1 MIKGNGSINSNG
13 KGSPG
18 DLADQ
23 RMKSMSIIKN
33 RISGAIQNSTDQ
45 NQFFEIVRNELGR
58 LTDTRNFYVS
68 IYDEKRRVIAAIFVS
83 DEFDAIPETWSF
95 ENSLTGFVIKH
106 KRPLFITKDE
116 IQALAEAG
124 EIVLRGK
131 RAKVWVGIPIKTD
144 DKVYA
149 AFVIQNYHDSLA
161 FDKSLID
168 YLEPVASMLTAYF
181 EKRQSGLNE
190 IKLSKAMLQSPLC
203 IMITDLSAQIEYVSS
218 RLCELTGYAEQE
230 LVGKNVRIFQSG
242 MTDPSVYRQLW
253 NTISNGGEW
262 QGEFQNRKKNG
273 ELYWESVNISPIFDS
288 AGVMV
293 NYMAVK
299 EDITE
304 RKRSM
309 ALLEEARKKAEAADR
324 LKTAFLENI
333 SHEIRTPL
341 NGLLGFA
348 PIVLDPKI
356 SQKEKEE
363 YLEILN
369 ASGKRLMQTVTDY
382 VDISLLVSG
391 NMKVSFKNVNIS
403 SLVEDAVLP
412 YYDKCRQKG
421 ISLMINLESS
431 LTRLTMKTDPELVK
445 KVLNHLL
452 DNAIKFTHHGGVTL
466 EGNFEHGKVKIS
478 IIDTGIGIESDAL
491 FNIFDKFFQE
501 DNNRTRNFEG
511 SGLGLAIVTE
521 IMKLLGGNIGAIS
534 KKHLGSRF
542 SFSIPFW
549 DGKTEL

>member
-1 MIKGNGSINSNG
+1 MTKASGSMNSNG
-13 KGSPG
+13 KGSSG
-18 DLADQ
+18 DFSAQ
-23 RMKSMSIIKN
+23 RMKSLSIIK
-33 RISGAIQNSTDQ
+33 RKISEAIQTVSDQ
-45 NQFFEIVRNELGR
+45 NQFFETVRDELGR
-58 LTDTRNFYVS
+58 LTDTRNFYVA

-83 DEFDAIPETWSF
+83 DEFGAIPETWSF

-131 RAKVWVGIPIKTD
+131 RASVWVGIPVKTD

-149 AFVIQNYHDSLA
+149 AFVIQNYHDPLA
-161 FDKSLID
+161 FDKSMID
-168 YLEPVASMLTAYF
+168 YLEPVASLLTSYF
-181 EKRQSGLNE
+181 EKRQTGLSE
-190 IKLSKAMLQSPLC
+190 MKLSKAMLQSPLC

-218 RLCELTGYAEQE
+218 RLCELTGYTEQE

-242 MTDPSVYRQLW
+242 MTEQAVYRQLW

-262 QGEFQNRKKNG
+262 QGELQNRKKNG

-304 RKRSM
+304 RKRSI
-309 ALLEEARKKAEAADR
+309 ALLEEAKQKAEAADR

-348 PIVLDPKI
+348 PIVLDPAI

-391 NMKVSFKNVNIS
+391 NMKVSFKNVNIC
-403 SLVEDAVLP
+403 SLVEDAALP
-412 YYDKCRQKG
+412 YYDKCREKG
-421 ISLMINLESS
+421 ISLLINLESS
-431 LTRLTMKTDPELVK
+431 LTQLSIKTDSELVK
-445 KVLNHLL
+445 KVLCHLL
-452 DNAIKFTHHGGVTL
+452 DNAIKFTHQGGVTL
-466 EGNFEHGKVKIS
+466 EGKIEPGKVKIS
-478 IIDTGIGIESDAL
+478 VIDTGIGIESDAL

-521 IMKLLGGNIGAIS
+521 ILKLLGGNIGAIS

-542 SFSIPFW
+542 SFTIPFR
-549 DGKTEL
+549 DVKN